1 MGKNRGSDLG
11 RISSVSAL
19 IIAVTIV
26 STVPLLLRPL
36 QCLRELLPPVANHP
50 PDGVEVVV
58 VVVEEAAVVV
68 LEAVQQPL
76 LVAAASR
83 PPGLVQ

>member
-1 MGKNRGSDLG
+1 M
-11 RISSVSAL
+11 SAL
-19 IIAVTIV
+19 IITVTIV

-50 PDGVEVVV
+50 LDGAEVVV

-68 LEAVQQPL
+68 LLEAVQQPL

>member
-1 MGKNRGSDLG
+1 M
-11 RISSVSAL
+11 SAL

-26 STVPLLLRPL
+26 STVPLLLLLRPL
-36 QCLRELLPPVANHP
+36 QCLRELLLPVANHP
-50 PDGVEVVV
+50 PDGEEVVV

-68 LEAVQQPL
+68 LLEVVLPL

-83 PPGLVQ
+83 LPGLVQ